1 MKPINEWVI
10 VENIEEE
17 EKSPAGIILSAV
29 KKNLPFKRSKVVA
42 ISSDVPRY
50 CSEDKYDLQ
59 YGVGSIIYRHAQTGI
74 PVAPDD
80 KDNNKF
86 FIKYDAVMAVE

>member
-10 VENIEEE
+10 VENIKDE
-17 EKSPAGIILSAV
+17 EKSPAGIILSTV
-29 KKNLPFKRSKVVA
+29 KKTSPFKRSKVVA
-42 ISSDVPRY
+42 ISADVARY
-50 CSEDKYDLQ
+50 CADDKHDLQ
-59 YGVGSIIYRHAQTGI
+59 YAEGSIIYRHAQTGI

-80 KDNNKF
+80 KDNDKF